1 MAQVYVYLSTEFLK
15 IFHSPV
21 TRAEILTSTES
32 TVLAPIDREMRVG
45 KPIGH
50 REAQNLDLGW
60 PVLFFK
66 KIDEYLWYSIHK
78 DAKEWDL

>member
-1 MAQVYVYLSTEFLK
+1 M
-15 IFHSPV
+15 
-21 TRAEILTSTES
+21 ES
-32 TVLAPIDREMRVG
+32 TMVAPINREMRVG

-60 PVLFFK
+60 PALFK

-78 DAKEWDL
+78 DAKEWDLL